1 MYAPEYSY
9 HEPDNQSVLGKGDK
23 GKGKTTTTTR
33 KKKKHVADDEDKK
46 KSLEDELLV
55 ITLLY
60 YFLYVINIARYLY
73 FYF

>member
-23 GKGKTTTTTR
+23 GKGKTTTTR